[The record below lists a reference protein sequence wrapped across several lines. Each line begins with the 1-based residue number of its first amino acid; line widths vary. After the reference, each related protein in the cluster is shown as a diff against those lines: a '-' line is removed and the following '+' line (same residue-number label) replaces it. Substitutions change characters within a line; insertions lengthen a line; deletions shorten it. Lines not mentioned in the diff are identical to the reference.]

1 MNELLG
7 TGEFSIADKVQAP
20 EHLEGRLRALRKLYR
35 SDPGLAA
42 SVVSYGWPHPQ
53 KRPWTEDEL
62 AERLG
67 VRRKVGYAVAE
78 KYLKTAAAEFVD
90 SYLPSVGA
98 AWDAFEQ
105 TREQQAARRAAED
118 AQRYPALAMTQPM
131 MASYMLGQQMG
142 SGDPTTNSQPSPHH
156 HHRHH
161 G

>member
-7 TGEFSIADKVQAP
+7 TGEFSLADKVQAP

-35 SDPGLAA
+35 ADPRLAA

-53 KRPWTEDEL
+53 KRTWTEEEL

-67 VRRKVGYAVAE
+67 VRHKVAYEVAAR
-78 KYLKTAAAEFVD
+78 YLKEAAAEFVD

-105 TREQQAARRAAED
+105 TRAQQAAQQEAIDQE
-118 AQRYPALAMTQPM
+118 RYPALSMTQPM

-142 SGDPTTNSQPSPHH
+142 MGGPTTNSQPT
-156 HHRHH
+156 HHRHRRHH